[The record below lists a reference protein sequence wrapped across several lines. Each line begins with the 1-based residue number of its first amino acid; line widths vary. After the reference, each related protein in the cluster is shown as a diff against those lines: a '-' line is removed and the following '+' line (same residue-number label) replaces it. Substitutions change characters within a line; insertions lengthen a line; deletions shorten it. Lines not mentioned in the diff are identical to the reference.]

1 MYEGA
6 EQRRFLFNF
15 EQGRRTRMLKVGS
28 LPHGCVHSRETSA
41 YPPAKAASQHY
52 TLERRCARLK
62 ILPST
67 HQEQFFLGH
76 LLDWKIQILLM
87 RFSDH
92 FKLRRPIQVD
102 LNPSFIWLWDN
113 RVGSAADTLIL
124 LPADRGAQTICG
136 WFSVLTSYIIISSG
150 RHHTVGHNLSAFQL
164 HDKLN

>member
-1 MYEGA
+1 
-6 EQRRFLFNF
+6 
-15 EQGRRTRMLKVGS
+15 MLKVGS

-41 YPPAKAASQHY
+41 YPPAKAASRHY

-62 ILPST
+62 LFPTS

-87 RFSDH
+87 RFRDH
-92 FKLRRPIQVD
+92 FKLKRPLQVD
-102 LNPSFIWLWDN
+102 LNPSFVWLWDN

-136 WFSVLTSYIIISSG
+136 WFSVLTSYIIIATG
-150 RHHTVGHNLSAFQL
+150 RHHKVGHNLSAFQL
-164 HDKLN
+164 HDKLK